1 MLQKHCSTT
10 LRTMPPRGLRLFVRP
25 IEAADH
31 EALEAFFARQNEGV
45 GVGSGLRSS
54 ASGADPVQNEG
65 LTPLSGNSEGLT
77 PRAQN
82 EGLTPSPAWGLLG
95 KLLGD
100 VVAVVAL
107 RITDDALRVEDVTV
121 ARELRRKWIGRVMM
135 REVEQLAVKMD
146 RRRIVVEDAG
156 DAQEFFRRVG
166 FQREGERWVRIVP

>member
-1 MLQKHCSTT
+1 M
-10 LRTMPPRGLRLFVRP
+10 RGLRLFVRP

-31 EALEAFFARQNEGV
+31 AALEAFFARQK
-45 GVGSGLRSS
+45 
-54 ASGADPVQNEG
+54 EG
-65 LTPLSGNSEGLT
+65 LTPSSGETEGLT
-77 PRAQN
+77 
-82 EGLTPSPAWGLLG
+82 LSPAWGLLG

-107 RITDDALRVEDVTV
+107 QITDDALRIEDVTV

-146 RRRIVVEDAG
+146 RRRIVVEHAG

-166 FQREGERWVRIVP
+166 FQSEGERWVRVVP